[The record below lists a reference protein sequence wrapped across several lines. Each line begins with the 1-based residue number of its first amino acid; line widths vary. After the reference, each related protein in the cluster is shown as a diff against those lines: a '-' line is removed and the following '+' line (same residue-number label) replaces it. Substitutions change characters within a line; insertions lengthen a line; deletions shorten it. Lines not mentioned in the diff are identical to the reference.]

1 MKEVSINPTGFDWG
15 NLGWVPRNFSVERWG
30 VAEESK
36 EQVRMLK
43 GSIWYRS
50 RREHPPTENE
60 ELKKTKQPF
69 RENFNIK
76 IFVEFNLI

>member
-36 EQVRMLK
+36 EQVRILK
-43 GSIWYRS
+43 ASSDMDQEG
-50 RREHPPTENE
+50 
-60 ELKKTKQPF
+60 
-69 RENFNIK
+69 NIYPQK
-76 IFVEFNLI
+76 MQS